1 MNGLFVDTISYGE
14 VNAINAFIMLVYGL
28 CGIAF
33 LKRLHVKINKYM
45 IGLSAMYILAMA
57 CEAVHYYREGNIVSM
72 YSGNARLY
80 ILISVICQLVAAG
93 MWLAFVHS
101 RTISSKTL
109 RRVLTGIGMTINMLF
124 IAGCIVVYVINDDVV
139 DWENQI
145 GSAGVLIWAVEC
157 LILIIYTI
165 SLLHALSLFFKP
177 AWVDKRRAL
186 AMIAFVLPIN
196 IFSIL
201 QIVTGRDYKP
211 IGWMLAY
218 TLYLYI
224 RMNDLGRA
232 QNRELIHFLSIM
244 DSIKEEYLCI
254 YYVNLDENTF
264 EAYLESDRIKKE
276 FTFDKHGG
284 NYEKM
289 VELYT
294 DNLVYSSDVDKFKS
308 ALNRDN
314 IKSRLGSLDDF
325 IFEYRA
331 YKDGELASYE
341 MHVWKAKGEKEC
353 TYVVLGFKDVSEE
366 KQRKLASHK
375 NSMILQSLV
384 EGFEY
389 VCYIDFGNETI
400 EEYHT
405 SKRFEYFFDIVGEKD
420 QLKKFD
426 SIFKHGMPEEDFN
439 DFRIRF
445 NRDNILDELSENG
458 SYSIECRM
466 NLGRGSRYYSVK
478 ALADRRNPEAVI
490 IGITDIDEQI
500 RAEIEKKERAQEREY
515 SMQLETTI
523 AERTA
528 ELHEKAKSLNQ
539 INEDIIELLGNIT
552 EARDVES
559 GEHIKRVKGFT
570 NILARRIMKDY
581 PEYGLDEE
589 KISLITSAS
598 ALHDVGKIM
607 IPDAILRKPGRFTP
621 EEFNQMKQH
630 CERGCEI
637 LERAPKGWDESY
649 LNFSMEI
656 CRSHHEK
663 WDGKGY
669 PNGLCGDEIPISAQ
683 IVSVADCFDAL
694 TTKRVYKDA
703 YTPEQA
709 FDMIMNG
716 ECGAFSPKV
725 MEAFKKA
732 KDEFKLQF
740 LHKEEIHAA
749 PVTGT
754 AYALSDIRLLL
765 VEDNKL
771 TRKITTE
778 ILSEEGAVVVSVEN
792 GKAAI
797 DNISGK
803 DAVDYDA
810 ILMDLML
817 PDMDGW
823 DVAAKIKECGVK
835 GADEVPIIAISSS
848 SDEIMKQKALDA
860 GMVAYIPKPVSVSA
874 LTKILIRSMRSEQ
887 DSLKKRLEEVVKR
900 ANNDPLTGVK
910 NITAYTEAVGE
921 LTRKIADKEEPEFA
935 IVMCDVNHLK
945 SINDTFGH
953 QMGDRYIKNCSKL
966 ICKTYAHSP
975 VYRIGGDEFA
985 IILTGEDYAKR
996 NELIDD
1002 IGERIVKARDIDSI
1016 ENGKA
1021 SLAVGMSVFNPY
1033 TDFSVAT
1040 VAKRADDSMYV
1051 NKRMMEYDGTYN

>member
-1 MNGLFVDTISYGE
+1 MNGLLVEALSYIDDYI
-14 VNAINAFIMLVYGL
+14 VSAFIMALFGL

-33 LKRLHVKINKYM
+33 MRRLHEKISRYM
-45 IGLSAMYILAMA
+45 IVLSAMYLVAMVCDA
-57 CEAVHYYREGNIVSM
+57 LHFLTGDNVVST
-72 YSGNARLY
+72 YFGQERLY
-80 ILISVICQLVAAG
+80 TLISIVCQAVAAT
-93 MWLAFVHS
+93 MWLAFVQS
-101 RTISSKTL
+101 NSIRSVK
-109 RRVLTGIGMTINMLF
+109 RRRFATALGILVGFCLVAF
-124 IAGCIVVYVINDDVV
+124 CIFSYIFKDNIIM
-139 DWENQI
+139 WEDSI
-145 GSAGVLIWAVEC
+145 GSVGVIGWAIESS
-157 LILIIYTI
+157 ILIIYSITLI
-165 SLLHALSLFFKP
+165 YALILFFRP
-177 AWVDKRRAL
+177 TWDEKRRAL
-186 AMIAFVLPIN
+186 AMIAYVLPIN

-201 QIVTGRDYKP
+201 QLVMNKNFKC

-218 TLYLYI
+218 ILYLYI

-232 QNRELIHFLSIM
+232 QNRELIHFLGIM
-244 DSIKEEYLCI
+244 ESIKEEYTCI
-254 YYVNLDENTF
+254 FYANLDKNTF
-264 EAYLESDRIKKE
+264 EPYLASNVIKSELSDILKSG
-276 FTFDKHGG
+276 D
-284 NYEKM
+284 YDLM
-289 VELYT
+289 VEKYT
-294 DNLVYSSDVDKFKS
+294 DNLVYSSDVDKFRS
-308 ALNRDN
+308 ALNREN
-314 IKSRLGSLDDF
+314 IKNRLGSMDDF
-325 IFEYRA
+325 IFTYRA
-331 YKDGELASYE
+331 YREGELAYYE
-341 MHVWKAKGEKEC
+341 MHVWKAKGEDESAYC
-353 TYVVLGFKDVSEE
+353 VLGFKDISEE
-366 KQRKLASHK
+366 KQRSIVSYK
-375 NSMILQSLV
+375 NSVVLQSLV

-400 EEYHT
+400 EEYHI
-405 SKRFEYFFDIVGEKD
+405 SKRFEYFFNIVGEDD

-426 SIFKHGMPEEDFN
+426 TIFKQGMNEHDFN
-439 DFRIRF
+439 EFRELF
-445 NRDNILDELSENG
+445 TKDNVLDELADSG
-458 SYSIECRM
+458 ACSVECKM

-478 ALADRRNPEAVI
+478 ALADKRNPEAAI
-490 IGITDIDEQI
+490 IGITDIDDQI
-500 RAEIEKKERAQEREY
+500 RAELEKKERAKEREY
-515 SMQLETTI
+515 SIQLEATI

-552 EARDVES
+552 EARDTES

-570 NILARRIMKDY
+570 NILARRIMADY

-607 IPDAILRKPGRFTP
+607 ISDAILRKPGRFTP
-621 EEFNQMKQH
+621 EEFDEMKQH

-637 LERAPKGWDESY
+637 LEKAPKGWDESY

-669 PNGLCGDEIPISAQ
+669 PNGLSGDEIPISAQ

-694 TTKRVYKDA
+694 TTKRVYKEA
-703 YTPEQA
+703 YTPQEA

-716 ECGAFSPKV
+716 ECGAFSPKL

-732 KDEFKLQF
+732 KVEFEKQF
-740 LHKEEIHAA
+740 SNKEEIHTA
-749 PVTGT
+749 PVTGK

-778 ILSEEGAVVVSVEN
+778 ILEEEGAQVTSVEN
-792 GKAAI
+792 GTEALE
-797 DNISGK
+797 NISGK
-803 DAVDYDA
+803 DKIDYDA

-823 DVAAKIKECGVK
+823 VVANKIKESGVA

-848 SDEIMKQKALDA
+848 TDGSVKQKALEA
-860 GMVAYIPKPVSVSA
+860 GMVSYITKPVSVSA
-874 LTKILIRSMRSEQ
+874 LTKILIRSMRTEQ
-887 DSLKKRLEEVVKR
+887 NSLKKRLEEVVKR
-900 ANNDPLTGVK
+900 SNNDPLTGVK

-921 LTRKIADKEEPEFA
+921 LTRKIADKEELEFA

-945 SINDTFGH
+945 DVNDNYGH
-953 QMGDRYIKNCSKL
+953 QTGDKYIKNCSRL

-1002 IGERIVKARDIDSI
+1002 LGERVVKARAIDSI

-1033 TDFSVAT
+1033 TDLSVAT
-1040 VAKRADDSMYV
+1040 VTKRADDSMYV